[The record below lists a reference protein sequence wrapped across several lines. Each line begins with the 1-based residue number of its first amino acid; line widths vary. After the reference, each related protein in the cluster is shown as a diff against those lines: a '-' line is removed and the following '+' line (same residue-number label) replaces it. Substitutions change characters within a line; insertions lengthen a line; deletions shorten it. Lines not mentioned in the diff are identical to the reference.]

1 MNWELIFNTFTEILS
16 CPWELLDF
24 SDLIIFSISV
34 VDVF

>member
-16 CPWELLDF
+16 YPWDLIDF
-24 SDLIIFSISV
+24 SDLIIFSESV